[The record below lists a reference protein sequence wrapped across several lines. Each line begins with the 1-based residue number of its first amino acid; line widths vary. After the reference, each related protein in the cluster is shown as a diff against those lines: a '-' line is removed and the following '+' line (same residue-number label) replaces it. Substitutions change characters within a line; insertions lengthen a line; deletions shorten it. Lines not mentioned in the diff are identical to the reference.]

1 MFDYDLCLILLNVLR
16 SNLQKANIFLKKM
29 PSTAMQKLNTS
40 MTDKNTPLYFATDL
54 EAQNN
59 IGFVPATTQNEKL
72 NWRKR
77 CTLMFGLKWLCHL
90 SLHCFPTLPGSI
102 CAM

>member
-1 MFDYDLCLILLNVLR
+1 MTFDSLP
-16 SNLQKANIFLKKM
+16 NITECVEIKFTEGQYFSLKKM
-29 PSTAMQKLNTS
+29 PSTAMQKSNTS

-72 NWRKR
+72 TGER
-77 CTLMFGLKWLCHL
+77 GA
-90 SLHCFPTLPGSI
+90 P
-102 CAM
+102 